1 LTAATTRLPDNVIG
15 VLDRSGLDQR
25 GVLYT
30 LTARNSG
37 EIEPEYIGV
46 QFGAW
51 SADPPEIELAFGT
64 WSGGLTGFDVEEESW
79 SA

>member
-1 LTAATTRLPDNVIG
+1 MSATTATLPDNVIG
-15 VLDRSGLDQR
+15 VRDMSGLADR

-30 LTARNSG
+30 LTARNGG
-37 EIEPEYIGV
+37 EVESEYIGV
-46 QFGAW
+46 VFGAW

-64 WSGGLTGFDVEEESW
+64 WSGGLTGYDVAEEDW